1 MNATAIFEQLA
12 NLGVTVTAEGDK
24 IILEPGSRVPSA
36 LLTTIRE
43 HKPEL
48 LARLTERCQTEPQ
61 AKRDSVGLPVG
72 WQDAVDAWLRSG
84 CPKGDPVMMGLSLLA
99 LQKLAALPVQ
109 DRLTH
114 LRDWRTQ
121 IRQRAK
127 DRREEDGTAG

>member
-1 MNATAIFEQLA
+1 MNVVVIFEQLEH
-12 NLGVTVTAEGDK
+12 LGVTVTVEGDK
-24 IILEPGSRVPSA
+24 IVLEPGSRVPSD

-61 AKRDSVGLPVG
+61 AKRDSVELPEG
-72 WQDAVDAWLRSG
+72 WQDAVDAWLQSG
-84 CPKGDPVMMGLSLLA
+84 CPNGDPVMMGLSLLA

>member
-1 MNATAIFEQLA
+1 MNVVVIFEQLEH
-12 NLGVTVTAEGDK
+12 LGVTVTVEGDK
-24 IILEPGSRVPSA
+24 IVLEPGSRVPSD

-61 AKRDSVGLPVG
+61 AKRDSVELPEG
-72 WQDAVDAWLRSG
+72 WQDAVDAWLQSG
-84 CPKGDPVMMGLSLLA
+84 CPNGDPVMMGFNLLA
-99 LQKLAALPVQ
+99 LRKLAALPVQ